1 MDASAQ
7 KCKFVTDEVD
17 PMTEERVRRT
27 KMTLE
32 GRDFVVN
39 YYRKANEF
47 RVEMAVALV
56 GERNFVLEEGTALNL
71 KLGNGD
77 IETFLSVGR
86 ATPVSYVAGTQVA
99 TNYTASFACSEAQMS
114 LLAEQGFSVASIE
127 LGEETLTRVVKSKM
141 ASETMENARCM
152 LGD

>member
-1 MDASAQ
+1 MNASAQ

-56 GERNFVLEEGTALNL
+56 GERNVVMEEGTALTL

-77 IETFLSVGR
+77 IETFLAVGR

-114 LLAEQGFSVASIE
+114 LLAEHGFSVASIE
-127 LGEETLTRVVKSKM
+127 LGEETLTRVVKSKK